1 MDLFD
6 VVEVFFKIGKNIFNT
21 LLGKELSEED
31 KLKVD
36 FYQSQWRDTYYQ
48 DSDFAVKHMIG
59 RLANNEGSFEELYA
73 IKEVLKNNGGMT
85 VADINDAVIEYRNK

>member
-48 DSDFAVKHMIG
+48 DSDSAVKHMIG